1 MTDIDKAIEY
11 LDSLEP
17 GEIFSYTKVAEKF
30 GVVRST
36 LTRRYQGISTDRKA
50 QKLHQYKLT
59 AHEEAELVQ
68 YIEKLT
74 ERHLPPTR
82 DMIQNFASHIAKR
95 DVSESWVTR
104 FLNRHSSEIF
114 SRWATGMDQDRHA
127 ADSMGK
133 YKLYFDLLERKIA
146 HYSVESRH
154 IYNMD
159 EKGFMLGIVGRS
171 KRVFSKAMYKQ
182 KRVRESLQDG
192 NREWITLLA
201 TVCADGTALSP
212 GIIFQSANSTL
223 QSS

>member
-1 MTDIDKAIEY
+1 
-11 LDSLEP
+11 
-17 GEIFSYTKVAEKF
+17 
-30 GVVRST
+30 
-36 LTRRYQGISTDRKA
+36 
-50 QKLHQYKLT
+50 
-59 AHEEAELVQ
+59 
-68 YIEKLT
+68 
-74 ERHLPPTR
+74 
-82 DMIQNFASHIAKR
+82 MIQNFASYIAKE

-104 FLNRHSSEIF
+104 FLNRHSTEIF
-114 SRWATGMDQDRHA
+114 SRWATGIDQDRHA

-146 HYSVESRH
+146 HYGVEARY

-159 EKGFMLGIVGRS
+159 KKGFMLGIVGRS

-201 TVCADGTALSP
+201 TVCANGTALSP

-223 QSS
+223 QSSWVDSIKPREHSVYVSSSPSGWTNNDEGLA